1 MSANTK
7 ATQVLKGGEVMDD
20 RKLRILTAVIDE
32 YIVTG
37 EPVGSKSIMDRV
49 KASSATIRNEM
60 AELEKQ
66 GYLEQPHTS
75 AGRVPT
81 YLGYR
86 LYVDKL
92 VETNPLS
99 DDEIEL
105 LSSMLPDENLPEEQI
120 VHDASL
126 ALSELTKCATVVAN
140 ATPKFSVI
148 SKVEVIPTG
157 KRMYVILMI
166 TSSGSIKNKVCRLEF
181 DLTNEQLAF
190 FSNFMQENLEGI
202 EVEALSDEMLENLET
217 ALGTYMVALS
227 PLVNEIMKMSREISS
242 HEFSVNGE
250 FNLLTCDDFDKK
262 EIMTFLDHKKE
273 LSEFLGSS
281 FGGLQVM
288 FSNERDGFVISNSS
302 LITSSFSKGGRQAGT
317 LGLLGPMRIDYA
329 KYIPYLE
336 YFTGKIT
343 EMLSKNDDTDYDE

>member
-1 MSANTK
+1 
-7 ATQVLKGGEVMDD
+7 MDD
-20 RKLRILTAVIDE
+20 RKLRILSAVIDE

-86 LYVDKL
+86 LYVDSL
-92 VETNPLS
+92 LQMNPLS
-99 DDEIEL
+99 QSEIEL
-105 LSSMLPDENLPEEQI
+105 MNSMLPDEYASEEEI
-120 VHDASL
+120 VNSASL
-126 ALSELTKCATVVAN
+126 ALAELTKCATVVAN

-166 TSSGSIKNKVCRLEF
+166 TSTGSIKNKVCRLEF
-181 DLTNEQLAF
+181 DLTNEQLAY

-202 EVEALSDEMLENLET
+202 EVEALSDDLLERLET
-217 ALGTYMVALS
+217 ALGTYMVTLS
-227 PLVNEIMKMSREISS
+227 PLVNEIMKMSREISA
-242 HEFSVNGE
+242 HEVSFNGE
-250 FNLLTCDDFDKK
+250 LNLLTCDAFDKNEIMSFFDRKK
-262 EIMTFLDHKKE
+262 EIAEFVSGTF
-273 LSEFLGSS
+273 S
-281 FGGLQVM
+281 GLNVM
-288 FSNERDGFVISNSS
+288 FSNEKDGFVISNSS

-336 YFTGKIT
+336 YFTDRIT
-343 EMLSKNDDTDYDE
+343 QMLSRREDDEDN